1 MNKESKLLITA
12 LICGKQIQKSD
23 SDLIETQEFVQGNI
37 FYTMYV
43 SKGLAFTKKKRGK
56 RWKEKNMISWM
67 NALIVM

>member
-43 SKGLAFTKKKRGK
+43 SKRPG
-56 RWKEKNMISWM
+56 
-67 NALIVM
+67 VY